1 MSDSW
6 DDYADGW
13 DSNDAVIHYAIK
25 AHEALLATMSPAGMT
40 VLDFGCGTGLLTEK
54 LASVA
59 SSVVALDTSSKM
71 LSVLKQKALK
81 NVTTFHGELTQTT
94 LKTEPLL
101 QQKFDLIVA
110 SSALAFVPDY
120 VATVKLLAL
129 QLAANG
135 TLVQWDWL
143 KAESAEGMGFS
154 EEQIDVAMQSAGLKD
169 IQISVPFSLNSPQ
182 RDMPVVMAVAKK
194 NNNRL
199 LKKHYCGPMPRRIA
213 AIANEPQ
220 LRTAP

>member
-13 DSNDAVIHYAIK
+13 DSNDAVIDYANK
-25 AHEALLATMSPAGMT
+25 AHETLITSINPAGLT

-59 SSVVALDTSSKM
+59 HSIVALDTSTKM
-71 LSVLKQKALK
+71 LAILDNKTLN
-81 NVTTFHGELTQTT
+81 NVTTFHGELTQAAIES
-94 LKTEPLL
+94 EPSL

-120 VATVKLLAL
+120 VATAKLLAS
-129 QLAANG
+129 QLAADG

-143 KAESAEGMGFS
+143 KAESAEGVGFS
-154 EEQIDVAMQSAGLKD
+154 KEQIEVAMQSAGLKD
-169 IQISVPFSLNSPQ
+169 IKVSVPFSLNSPQ
-182 RDMPVVMAVAKK
+182 GNMSVVMAVAKK
-194 NNNRL
+194 
-199 LKKHYCGPMPRRIA
+199 
-213 AIANEPQ
+213 Q
-220 LRTAP
+220 